1 MSALERRLSR
11 VERQNGR
18 CRTAYVWRDL
28 GETADQAVK
37 RHLADRPEDLAA
49 ELLVFSWAE

>member
-1 MSALERRLSR
+1 MSALERRVSK

-18 CRTAYVWRDL
+18 CRTAYVWREL
-28 GETADQAVK
+28 GETADQVVK

-49 ELLVFSWAE
+49 ELIVVGWAE